1 MSERARAMVVFDLGG
16 VVVRICRSW
25 GEACEAAGVDH
36 RPLPEDPALREE
48 RRRLVRAY
56 ERGAI
61 TCGEYFAGVAAATGG
76 LYTPDEVVR
85 VHDAWILEEYAGVA
99 DLIARLR
106 SAGVITGVLSNTNHR
121 HWLQLTSGP
130 GRAAKFTTPE
140 QVDHPHAS
148 HLLGLAKPD
157 RSVYE
162 AFLARAGGGRVAP
175 GDVIFFDDL
184 ADNVRA
190 AIDAGWRADR
200 IDPDA
205 GPAEQIERVL
215 RHEGLL

>member
-1 MSERARAMVVFDLGG
+1 MSARAPAMVVFDLGG

-25 GEACEAAGVDH
+25 AEACAAAGIDH
-36 RPLPEDPALREE
+36 RPLPEDPPRREE

-56 ERGAI
+56 ERGLI
-61 TCGEYFAGVAAATGG
+61 SCGEFFAGVAAATGG

-85 VHDAWILEEYAGVA
+85 VHDAWILEEYRGIA

-106 SAGVITGVLSNTNHR
+106 GAGVTTGVLSNTNHR

-130 GRAAKFTTPE
+130 GRPAKFPTPE

-148 HLLGLAKPD
+148 HLLGVAKPD
-157 RSVYE
+157 RAVYE
-162 AFLARAGGGRVAP
+162 VFLARAGGGRVAP

-184 ADNVRA
+184 AENVRA
-190 AIDAGWRADR
+190 AREAGWRAER
-200 IDPDA
+200 VDPDA
-205 GPAEQIERVL
+205 CPAEQIEGVL
-215 RHEGLL
+215 RREGLL